1 MTRTHTKLI
10 SAIRRLSGLAFLFF
24 FLLLNLTAKAQVVYE
39 NPQHEVYDF
48 LYRQAQKG
56 NILFNDLIQPISR
69 KEIAAHLAALQDTT
83 VVLTATERAELA
95 FYRKEYSEFDTNQP
109 DTLTL
114 LKRDQAGRWRTISV
128 KQGDFL
134 LRGDPVIE
142 LSTIQ
147 ANGRNIFKK
156 ANGLQ
161 FWGHA
166 GKHIA
171 FQAFFQDITES
182 GDGLDS
188 LRAFTPEPGIVKT
201 ENPNLRVLN
210 YSDLR
215 GNITYSWNNGSLTAG
230 KDQLLWGYGEK
241 GRIILS
247 DKAPA
252 YPFIRLDYQPLKWLS
267 FNYSHAWLQSGII
280 DSARTYAK
288 GNTIFGENR
297 ELYIL
302 KFMASHSL
310 NFFPTKGLALSLGE
324 SMVYSDRL
332 DAGYLFP
339 LMFFKAYDHYAS
351 RYKITTGSNGQFF
364 FQASSRDHIPKTHL
378 YGTLFIDEIRLSEVF
393 NSQKS
398 RNQVGFN
405 AGIAITDVL
414 VPYLTLGFEYTRI
427 NPFVYN
433 NLIPAQTYTSQNSML
448 GDWMGSNADRSLA
461 YIKYTPAPR
470 LKTTVQVQQTRK
482 GSEGTLN
489 DQYFSEPQPPFLFNL
504 QMNTTEF
511 QVRVSYEW
519 INNLYTEGTFITNN
533 QENYISGTSNN
544 LSQFQFSIRFG
555 L

>member
-1 MTRTHTKLI
+1 M
-10 SAIRRLSGLAFLFF
+10 FF
-24 FLLLNLTAKAQVVYE
+24 FILLSVASKAQVVFE
-39 NPQHEVYDF
+39 NPQNDVYDF
-48 LYRQAQKG
+48 LFRQAQKG
-56 NILFNDLIQPISR
+56 NIIFTDLIQPISR
-69 KEIAAHLAALQDTT
+69 KEIAAHLTALQDTT

-156 ANGLQ
+156 ANGLK

-171 FQAFFQDITES
+171 FQASFQDITER
-182 GDGLDS
+182 GGGLDT

-201 ENPNLRVLN
+201 ENPNPSVLN

-230 KDQLLWGYGEK
+230 KDQLLWGYGEN

-252 YPFIRLDYQPLKWLS
+252 YPFIRLDYRPLKWLS
-267 FNYSHAWLQSGII
+267 FNYSHAWLQSSII

-297 ELYIL
+297 ELYIP

-310 NFFPTKGLALSLGE
+310 NFFPVKGLVLSLGE

-364 FQASSRDHIPKTHL
+364 LQASSRDHIPKTHL

-393 NSQKS
+393 NSEKS

-405 AGIAITDVL
+405 AGIAVTDVL

-433 NLIPAQTYTSQNSML
+433 NLIPAQTYTSQNYLL
-448 GDWMGSNADRSLA
+448 GDWMGANADRSLA

-470 LKTTVQVQQTRK
+470 LKTTVQVQQARK

-504 QMNTTEF
+504 QRDTTEF